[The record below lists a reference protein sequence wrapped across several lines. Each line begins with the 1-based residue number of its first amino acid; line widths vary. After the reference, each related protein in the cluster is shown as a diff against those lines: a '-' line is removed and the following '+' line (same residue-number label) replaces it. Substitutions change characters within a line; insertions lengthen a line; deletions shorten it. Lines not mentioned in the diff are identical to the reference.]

1 MIPNQTP
8 TFSVIMP
15 AYNAAKT
22 IHSAI
27 SSVLAQTC
35 ENWELI
41 IVDDG
46 SRDNTLE
53 VVRRFDDARVYI
65 LSCNHGGPAGTRNAG
80 IRVARGKYVCLLD
93 SDDLWLPTYLATMY
107 AALEQETG
115 AAMAYG
121 DAWIMDDVT
130 RRIGR
135 LTAMMLTDPPIPPP
149 SRPLEFLIALLQ
161 RNFVFVSA
169 TVLRSALL
177 SVGGFDA
184 SLARA
189 EDYDL
194 WLRLAAR
201 GYRAVRSEGVH
212 AIYRR
217 RRNSL
222 SSDRELMLME
232 SARVYRKFVLDDTL
246 PAAVRDLAA
255 TRETEVATI
264 LARRRTIRGRLEIG
278 RGRLGNLRAK
288 VSWRRHWL
296 PNSPEEIATAFP
308 DLRRV

>member
-1 MIPNQTP
+1 
-8 TFSVIMP
+8 MP

-22 IHSAI
+22 IRAAI
-27 SSVLAQTC
+27 SSVLAQTS
-35 ENWELI
+35 ESLELI

-46 SRDNTLE
+46 SEDETLE
-53 VVRRFDDARVYI
+53 VARGFNDSRVRI
-65 LSCNHGGPAGTRNAG
+65 LPGQHQGPAGTRNSG
-80 IRVARGKYVCLLD
+80 TRVARGKYVSFLD
-93 SDDLWLPTYLATMY
+93 SDDLWLPTYLATMR
-107 AALEQETG
+107 AALEQEAR

-121 DAWIMDDVT
+121 DAWIMDDAT

-135 LTAMMLTDPPIPPP
+135 STAMALADPPMPPP

-169 TVLRSALL
+169 TVLRSALV

-201 GYRAVRSEGVH
+201 GYRAIRSEGIH
-212 AIYRR
+212 AIYRQ

-222 SSDRELMLME
+222 SSDSELMLME
-232 SARVYRKFVLDDTL
+232 SARVYTKFALDGTL
-246 PAAVRDLAA
+246 PAAVRELAA
-255 TRETEVATI
+255 ARETEVATT
-264 LARRRTIRGRLEIG
+264 LARRRTIRGRLEIA

-288 VSWRRHWL
+288 VGWRRHWH

>member
-1 MIPNQTP
+1 M
-8 TFSVIMP
+8 
-15 AYNAAKT
+15 
-22 IHSAI
+22 
-27 SSVLAQTC
+27 
-35 ENWELI
+35 
-41 IVDDG
+41 
-46 SRDNTLE
+46 R
-53 VVRRFDDARVYI
+53 
-65 LSCNHGGPAGTRNAG
+65 
-80 IRVARGKYVCLLD
+80 
-93 SDDLWLPTYLATMY
+93 
-107 AALEQETG
+107 AALEQETA

-121 DAWIMDDVT
+121 DAWIMDDAT

-135 LTAMMLTDPPIPPP
+135 STAMALTDPPMPPP

-169 TVLRSALL
+169 TVSRSALL
-177 SVGGFDA
+177 RVGGFDA

-232 SARVYRKFVLDDTL
+232 TVRIYRKFALDDTL
-246 PAAVRDLAA
+246 PAAVRELAA
-255 TRETEVATI
+255 ARETEVATT
-264 LARRRTIRGRLEIG
+264 LARRRTIRGKIEIA
-278 RGRLGNLRAK
+278 RGRVGDLRARIR
-288 VSWRRHWL
+288 WRRHWH
-296 PNSPEEIATAFP
+296 PRSPEEIATAFP